1 MKHAN
6 SLVVPFIS
14 LLLVAGCAT
23 STHSDSETA
32 DSETAESETGCP
44 PGQTR
49 IEDENT
55 DMYDCASRE
64 DYEDMRDVMDEQN
77 R

>member
-1 MKHAN
+1 MTQVN
-6 SLVVPFIS
+6 LLGVLLVS
-14 LLLVAGCAT
+14 LLLAAGCAT
-23 STHSDSETA
+23 STHS
-32 DSETAESETGCP
+32 ESGTGCP

>member
-1 MKHAN
+1 MKHAS
-6 SLVVPFIS
+6 SLVVLFVS
-14 LLLVAGCAT
+14 LMLVAGCAT
-23 STHSDSETA
+23 STHS
-32 DSETAESETGCP
+32 ESGTGCP